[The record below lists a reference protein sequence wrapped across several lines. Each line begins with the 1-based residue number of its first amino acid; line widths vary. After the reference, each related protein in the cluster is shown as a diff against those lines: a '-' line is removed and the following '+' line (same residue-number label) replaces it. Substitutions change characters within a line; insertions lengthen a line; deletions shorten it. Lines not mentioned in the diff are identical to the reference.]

1 MVVTNKDKYNAK
13 YGFPKDESHSR
24 SAISRKTGIPLS
36 ILNAVYRRG
45 LGARLSNKASV
56 RRASDGKKV
65 GGNTLKGKM
74 SGSQWAQA
82 RIYSFIT
89 KQKGTWGGADKDL
102 ADKVKRKNIKGY
114 TR

>member
-13 YGFPKDESHSR
+13 YGFPKDTSHSKT
-24 SAISRKTGIPLS
+24 AISRKTGIPLS

-74 SGSQWAQA
+74 SGNAWGMG
-82 RIYSFIT
+82 RLYSFVM
-89 KQKGTWGGADKDL
+89 KGKGTWHRADKDL
-102 ADKVKRKNIKGY
+102 AEKVKKKKIKGY
-114 TR
+114 LR